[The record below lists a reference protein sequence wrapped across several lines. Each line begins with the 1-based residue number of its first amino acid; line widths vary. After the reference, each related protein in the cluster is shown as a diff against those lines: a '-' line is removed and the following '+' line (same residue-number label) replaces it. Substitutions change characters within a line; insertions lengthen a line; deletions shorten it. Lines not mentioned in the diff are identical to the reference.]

1 MNTSRIISAAKTIA
15 EREEAL
21 AWLAEYGDRV
31 SGRDESASIQVRLN
45 FAGACRGAK
54 EAEGILSAKALN
66 DIQNIVAAA
75 IVDCRNTIEICKQ
88 TILDEIG
95 GAK

>member
-15 EREEAL
+15 ECDEAL
-21 AWLAEYGDRV
+21 VWLTEYGDRL
-31 SGRDESASIQVRLN
+31 SGRDESVSIQVRLN
-45 FAGACRGAK
+45 FAGSCRGAK
-54 EAEGILSAKALN
+54 EAESILSAKAMN

-75 IVDCRNTIEICKQ
+75 IEDCRNTIEICKQ
-88 TILDEIG
+88 TILDETG